1 MEIEIDSVSL
11 EKRFL
16 RYVQI
21 DTQSAPIHSTY
32 PSTEGQWTLLH
43 LLKFELEA
51 LGLDEVV
58 IDEFGYVM
66 GKLAGRNCRADAP
79 FVGFL
84 AHVDTRCAWSWR
96 KTSRCR
102 ELLWGR
108 NCFGQ
113 WACTLAHR
121 ISRTSFVRR
130 PTTYR
135 DRRNYTS
142 WSRR

>member
-58 IDEFGYVM
+58 IGAKLFWAM
-66 GKLAGRNCRADAP
+66 GM
-79 FVGFL
+79 
-84 AHVDTRCAWSWR
+84 S
-96 KTSRCR
+96 SRPQN
-102 ELLWGR
+102 LP
-108 NCFGQ
+108 NFF
-113 WACTLAHR
+113 
-121 ISRTSFVRR
+121 RT
-130 PTTYR
+130 
-135 DRRNYTS
+135 
-142 WSRR
+142 